1 MVMESRDGHKT
12 KSINRPCL
20 SASVAKTHS
29 QIQTTFNSKHQQQ
42 QTLATAN
49 TSNSKHQSISIRLIK
64 GPHTYPKAVT
74 YPKKTI
80 KMKHTAVLLSLI
92 AVTTAAKLP
101 NASPDIAD
109 VVARHEGHP
118 EQNTTMP
125 GDGHDEDLEKRRG
138 GGAGAGGAGGGHS
151 SGAGGSR
158 GGSSGTTSYK
168 SDASALM
175 GLDVGL
181 LVAGVAGAGV
191 GAIFL

>member
-1 MVMESRDGHKT
+1 
-12 KSINRPCL
+12 
-20 SASVAKTHS
+20 
-29 QIQTTFNSKHQQQ
+29 
-42 QTLATAN
+42 
-49 TSNSKHQSISIRLIK
+49 
-64 GPHTYPKAVT
+64 
-74 YPKKTI
+74 
-80 KMKHTAVLLSLI
+80 MKHTAVLLSLI
-92 AVTTAAKLP
+92 AVATAAKLP

-109 VVARHEGHP
+109 VVARHDGHP

-138 GGAGAGGAGGGHS
+138 GGAGAGAGGGGHS

-158 GGSSGTTSYK
+158 GGSSGTSSHSSSSK